1 MENKLGEKAEEMAGG
16 ADEKGVEEGSN
27 IPFGNIDEEI
37 ANNLVRKVDE
47 KTGNTS
53 SQKYRL
59 DVDTTRKLADKV
71 ANDMATAFEKVDEEG
86 ANNPVEGF
94 KDIAY
99 SIRKTFYGDE
109 SRNTG
114 WDAPE
119 EASGAFCIDIGD
131 MLTAYDQHRED
142 LVSQIANFTIDEWK
156 GDDNLSAA
164 GANPF
169 PNPIVVRKL
178 FVGNINSWTST
189 NELKRLFRRF
199 GKVVDVHISNC
210 IYSQRRKNFGFVT
223 FKYPHDAQR
232 ALDSGP
238 HILNRRELKVAAA
251 DPQHQPIEL
260 ANGKIMW
267 KRRDR
272 SGSST
277 SSAYLATDEG
287 SDERFYCS
295 EPPVKKNTLK
305 EIKFSNSDIDESLF
319 CKRWQSASI
328 MSWSGM
334 KTLDMSDFVND
345 SHYLPTD
352 DLVCSILQRCGALIH
367 TVDISLKPSCTECP
381 QLCHLN
387 LSGVPVT
394 SKDLGILGKNIG
406 KQLLTLNLES
416 CPGASDRDIGVLF
429 QNCTKLEK
437 VNVSRT
443 KNLYGHCLEKLCENP
458 VLELAIND
466 CNNIQ
471 ASVLIPSLKRLPK
484 LRSLQMSCCINM
496 TNKDVAMIVEAV
508 PQLKELS
515 MSRFFPF
522 IDSMALSS
530 LHLLSNLVSLD
541 VHLNPVI
548 NDDVMAKIACY
559 CIKIKHLNITGCSV
573 NSSDEPSLSNTGVIA
588 ALKLPNLE
596 SLYMSYLARVTD
608 EVLEVAANHT
618 KLKHLE
624 CRGVSSFTDLGC
636 SRVVTLCSQ
645 LESFDFSG
653 CDFVSD
659 ITVIAAMCAVK
670 QRMNNVTLLLT
681 VGGTCVTENSSY
693 KDVPLLQ
700 VSHLNLCVPHLRP
713 DFVDDIFFPQSDD
726 DFFDDNDDLDEFHLL
741 DWDQGAQG
749 YEFSSVED
757 YFDYEDYD
765 DYELYEEYDDED

>member
-16 ADEKGVEEGSN
+16 ANEKGVEEGSN

-37 ANNLVRKVDE
+37 AKNLVRKFDE

-53 SQKYRL
+53 SQKNRL
-59 DVDTTRKLADKV
+59 DVDTKRKLADKV
-71 ANDMATAFEKVDEEG
+71 ANDLATAFEKVDEEG

-114 WDAPE
+114 WDAAE

-156 GDDNLSAA
+156 GDD
-164 GANPF
+164 
-169 PNPIVVRKL
+169 R
-178 FVGNINSWTST
+178 
-189 NELKRLFRRF
+189 
-199 GKVVDVHISNC
+199 
-210 IYSQRRKNFGFVT
+210 
-223 FKYPHDAQR
+223 
-232 ALDSGP
+232 
-238 HILNRRELKVAAA
+238 
-251 DPQHQPIEL
+251 
-260 ANGKIMW
+260 KIMW

-305 EIKFSNSDIDESLF
+305 EIKFSNSDIDESLCF
-319 CKRWQSASI
+319 VNSLNDDCLMHIFSFLSKIECIRIERVCKRWQSASI

-345 SHYLPTD
+345 SHHLPTD

-367 TVDISLKPSCTECP
+367 TVDISLKPNCTECP

-471 ASVLIPSLKRLPK
+471 ASVLIPSLKRLPQ

-588 ALKLPNLE
+588 ALRLPNLE

-681 VGGTCVTENSSY
+681 VG
-693 KDVPLLQ
+693 
-700 VSHLNLCVPHLRP
+700 
-713 DFVDDIFFPQSDD
+713 
-726 DFFDDNDDLDEFHLL
+726 

-765 DYELYEEYDDED
+765 DYEIYEEYDDED

>member
-1 MENKLGEKAEEMAGG
+1 MENKLGEKAEAMAGG

-27 IPFGNIDEEI
+27 IPVGKIDEEM
-37 ANNLVRKVDE
+37 AKNLARKVDE
-47 KTGNTS
+47 ETRNTS
-53 SQKYRL
+53 SKKTRL
-59 DVDTTRKLADKV
+59 DVDMTNKLVDKV
-71 ANDMATAFEKVDEEG
+71 AKDMATMSVEKVDEEG
-86 ANNPVEGF
+86 ANKPVEGF

-119 EASGAFCIDIGD
+119 EASGAFSLDIGD

-156 GDDNLSAA
+156 GD
-164 GANPF
+164 
-169 PNPIVVRKL
+169 
-178 FVGNINSWTST
+178 
-189 NELKRLFRRF
+189 
-199 GKVVDVHISNC
+199 
-210 IYSQRRKNFGFVT
+210 
-223 FKYPHDAQR
+223 
-232 ALDSGP
+232 
-238 HILNRRELKVAAA
+238 NR
-251 DPQHQPIEL
+251 
-260 ANGKIMW
+260 KIMW

-287 SDERFYCS
+287 SDERFYCYKG
-295 EPPVKKNTLK
+295 PLKKNTVK
-305 EIKFSNSDIDESLF
+305 ENTFSNSDIDESLCF
-319 CKRWQSASI
+319 VNSLNDDCLMHIFSFLSKIECLGIERVCKRWQSASI

-345 SHYLPTD
+345 PYVLPTD
-352 DLVCSILQRCGALIH
+352 DVVYRILQRCGALIH
-367 TVDISLKPSCTECP
+367 TVDISLKPNCLTPKYRAAPKEKRMICTSALCSISSWNCSFNMHLERRVMSQYVLDACYPLPLSPSHCSRALRTRGTECP

-394 SKDLGILGKNIG
+394 SKDLGILGKNLG
-406 KQLLTLNLES
+406 KQLLTLTMES
-416 CPGASDRDIGVLF
+416 CPGASDRDIGRLF

-471 ASVLIPSLKRLPK
+471 ANVLIPSLQRLPK
-484 LRSLQMSCCINM
+484 LSSLQMSCCINM

-522 IDSMALSS
+522 IDSMALTS

-548 NDDVMAKIACY
+548 NDDVMAKIACS
-559 CIKIKHLNITGCSV
+559 CIKIKHLNITGCSI

-653 CDFVSD
+653 CDFVTD
-659 ITVIAAMCAVK
+659 KTVIAAMSAVK

-681 VGGTCVTENSSY
+681 VGGTCVTENTAY

-749 YEFSSVED
+749 YEFCSVED

-765 DYELYEEYDDED
+765 DYELYEEYDDDD

>member
-1 MENKLGEKAEEMAGG
+1 MENKLGEKAEAMAGG

-27 IPFGNIDEEI
+27 IPVGKIDEEM
-37 ANNLVRKVDE
+37 AKNLARKVDE
-47 KTGNTS
+47 ETRNTS
-53 SQKYRL
+53 SKKNRL
-59 DVDTTRKLADKV
+59 DVDMTNKLVDKI
-71 ANDMATAFEKVDEEG
+71 AKDMATISVEKVDEEG
-86 ANNPVEGF
+86 ANKPVEGF

-119 EASGAFCIDIGD
+119 EASGAFSLDIGD

-156 GDDNLSAA
+156 GD
-164 GANPF
+164 
-169 PNPIVVRKL
+169 
-178 FVGNINSWTST
+178 
-189 NELKRLFRRF
+189 
-199 GKVVDVHISNC
+199 
-210 IYSQRRKNFGFVT
+210 
-223 FKYPHDAQR
+223 
-232 ALDSGP
+232 
-238 HILNRRELKVAAA
+238 NR
-251 DPQHQPIEL
+251 
-260 ANGKIMW
+260 KIMW

-287 SDERFYCS
+287 SDERFFCYKG
-295 EPPVKKNTLK
+295 PLKKNTVK
-305 EIKFSNSDIDESLF
+305 ENTFSNSDIDESLCF
-319 CKRWQSASI
+319 VNSLNDDCLMHIFSFLSKIECLGIERVCKRWQSASI

-345 SHYLPTD
+345 PYVLPTD
-352 DLVCSILQRCGALIH
+352 DVVYRILQRCGALIH
-367 TVDISLKPSCTECP
+367 TVDISLKPNCTECP

-394 SKDLGILGKNIG
+394 SKDLGILGKNLG
-406 KQLLTLNLES
+406 KQLLTLTMES
-416 CPGASDRDIGVLF
+416 CPGASDRDIGRLF

-471 ASVLIPSLKRLPK
+471 ANVLIPSLQRLPK
-484 LRSLQMSCCINM
+484 LSSLQMSCCINM

-548 NDDVMAKIACY
+548 NDDVMAKIACS
-559 CIKIKHLNITGCSV
+559 CIKIKHLNITGCSI

-653 CDFVSD
+653 CDFVTD
-659 ITVIAAMCAVK
+659 KTVIAAMSAVK

-681 VGGTCVTENSSY
+681 VGGTCVTENAAY

-749 YEFSSVED
+749 YEFCSVED

-765 DYELYEEYDDED
+765 DYELYEEYDDDDD

>member
-1 MENKLGEKAEEMAGG
+1 MENKLGEKAEAMAGG

-27 IPFGNIDEEI
+27 IPVGKIDEEM
-37 ANNLVRKVDE
+37 AKNLARKVDE
-47 KTGNTS
+47 ETRNTS
-53 SQKYRL
+53 SKKTRL
-59 DVDTTRKLADKV
+59 DVDMTNKLVDKV
-71 ANDMATAFEKVDEEG
+71 AKDMATISVEKVDEEG
-86 ANNPVEGF
+86 ANKPVEGF

-119 EASGAFCIDIGD
+119 EASGAFSIDIGD

-156 GDDNLSAA
+156 GD
-164 GANPF
+164 
-169 PNPIVVRKL
+169 
-178 FVGNINSWTST
+178 
-189 NELKRLFRRF
+189 
-199 GKVVDVHISNC
+199 
-210 IYSQRRKNFGFVT
+210 
-223 FKYPHDAQR
+223 
-232 ALDSGP
+232 
-238 HILNRRELKVAAA
+238 NR
-251 DPQHQPIEL
+251 
-260 ANGKIMW
+260 KIMW

-287 SDERFYCS
+287 SDERFYCYKG
-295 EPPVKKNTLK
+295 PLKKNTVK
-305 EIKFSNSDIDESLF
+305 ENTFSNSDIDESLCF
-319 CKRWQSASI
+319 VNSLNDDCLMHIFSFLSKIECLGIERVCKRWQSASI

-345 SHYLPTD
+345 PYVLPTD
-352 DLVCSILQRCGALIH
+352 DVVYRILQRCGALIH
-367 TVDISLKPSCTECP
+367 TVDISLKPNCLTPKFGPQVGTECP

-394 SKDLGILGKNIG
+394 SKDLGILGKNLG
-406 KQLLTLNLES
+406 KQLLTLTMES
-416 CPGASDRDIGVLF
+416 CPGASDRDIGRLF

-471 ASVLIPSLKRLPK
+471 ANVLIPSLQRLPK
-484 LRSLQMSCCINM
+484 LSSLQMSCCINM

-548 NDDVMAKIACY
+548 NDDVMAKIACS
-559 CIKIKHLNITGCSV
+559 CIKIKHLNITGCSI

-653 CDFVSD
+653 CDFVTD
-659 ITVIAAMCAVK
+659 KTVIAAMSAVK

-681 VGGTCVTENSSY
+681 VGGTCVTENTAY

-749 YEFSSVED
+749 YEFCSVED

-765 DYELYEEYDDED
+765 DYELYEEYDDDD